1 MNLELLFG
9 QIVLMF
15 ALMLVGVGANK
26 VKFMHEQTA
35 SDLTN
40 VLLYVVSPCLII
52 ESFEKPYSASRVHAL
67 LVSALGLIV
76 VYGIQIIVSKFVFK
90 KIKDKNLRRIVEY
103 GSIYSNAGFIGIP
116 IVSSL
121 FGSTGVFYA
130 VVPLALFNIFNWTHG
145 VGLFANEEN
154 AASRLEKLRSV
165 LFNPNIIAIF
175 IGLILFV
182 FSIKLPSL
190 LSQIIDYISSINTPV
205 SMLVIGNSLANIALK
220 NFKIDRS
227 ILMSLFLRNL
237 IYPLVTALVMQS
249 LGLTG
254 NPLSTM
260 ILMMACPVGG
270 MVVLFTLQS
279 RGKQEPAL
287 ALMGTSTL
295 LSLFT
300 IPAVFLI
307 SNLFT

>member
-9 QIVLMF
+9 QIILMF

-26 VKFMHEQTA
+26 VKFIHEQTA
-35 SDLTN
+35 NDLTN
-40 VLLYVVSPCLII
+40 VLLYIVSPCLII
-52 ESFEKPYSASRVHAL
+52 ESFEKPYSSSRVHAL
-67 LVSALGLIV
+67 LLSAVGMTIV
-76 VYGIQIIVSKFVFK
+76 YWLQIIVSKLVFK
-90 KIKDKNLRRIVEY
+90 KIKDKNLQRIVQY

-116 IVSSL
+116 LVSSL
-121 FGSTGVFYA
+121 FGPTGVFYA
-130 VVPLALFNIFNWTHG
+130 VVPLAFFNIFNWTHG
-145 VGLFANEEN
+145 VGLFTNEKN
-154 AASRLEKLRSV
+154 DTSLFEKLRSV

-175 IGLILFV
+175 VGLIIFV
-182 FSIKLPSL
+182 FSIRLPGL
-190 LSQIIDYISSINTPV
+190 LSQIIDDISSINTPV

-220 NFKIDRS
+220 NFKLDRP
-227 ILMSLFLRNL
+227 ILASLFLRNL
-237 IYPLVTALVMQS
+237 IYPIVTALVMQL

-254 NPLSTM
+254 NPLPTA

-279 RGKQEPAL
+279 HGKQEPAL

-295 LSLFT
+295 LSLLT

-307 SNLFT
+307 SNLFA